1 MKFGIS
7 ILSLILMAGCG
18 QTVSRSSS
26 RGSGPFPYSGQ
37 LTMGS
42 ATNVIPIQMGCAYT
56 NEPCVAVKFCQPGTS
71 TCTTI
76 SHVLLDTGSYGFRVF
91 SSALGGLNLSQSVS
105 GLAEV
110 VHYADGSCDWGPVK
124 VADIYL
130 GGQKASNVPIQVVDA
145 SYKTIPASSGC
156 TSPESDPQG
165 SGFNAILGVGLFS
178 NDCPNCVSSAPSG
191 HYYNCASG
199 TCTPTSVSAANQVT
213 NPITYLNSTYNN
225 GILIS
230 LSAISSSFGSSS
242 VTGGATLGVDTIAGY
257 PSPGSPDGTN
267 TASATNMRAF
277 PADSSLYF
285 NTTYKGHIYSSAFI
299 DTGSN
304 FWNFPDNSITQ
315 CSDGF
320 YCPASTQNLTAIP
333 GGGTSVSFSIGNAS
347 SVMNGNTAFNNV
359 GVYFDPSFDSFD
371 WGIPFYFGRNVFHIV
386 KGKSSTNLGSGPAWG
401 FVNP

>member
-1 MKFGIS
+1 MRIVFPLVS
-7 ILSLILMAGCG
+7 FILFVGCG
-18 QTVSRSSS
+18 QTGTRSVARS
-26 RGSGPFPYSGQ
+26 SGPFAYSGQ
-37 LTMGS
+37 LTTGS

-71 TCTTI
+71 NCTTI

-91 SSALGGLNLSQSVS
+91 SSALGYLNLSQNVS

-130 GGQKASNVPIQVVDA
+130 GGQKAPNVPIQVIDA
-145 SYKTIPASSGC
+145 SYKSIPGSAGC
-156 TSPESDPQG
+156 TSPESDPQL
-165 SGFNAILGVGLFS
+165 SGFNAILGVGLWS

-191 HYYNCASG
+191 NYYNCSTG

-213 NPITYLNSTYNN
+213 NPIALLSSTYNN

-230 LSAISSSFGSSS
+230 LSAIGSNFGSNS
-242 VTGGATLGVDTIAGY
+242 VTGGATLGVDTISGY

-267 TASATNMRAF
+267 TANAPNMRAF
-277 PADSSLYF
+277 PADSSLFF
-285 NTTYKGHIYSSAFI
+285 NTIYKGNLYSNSFI

-304 FWNFPDNSITQ
+304 FWNFSDNSITQ

-320 YCPASTQNLTAIP
+320 YCPVTNQNLTAIP
-333 GGGTSVSFSIGNAS
+333 GGGSAVSFSIGNAS
-347 SVMNGNTAFNNV
+347 SVINSNPAYNNV
-359 GVYFDPSFDSFD
+359 GVYLDPSFDSFD
-371 WGIPFYFGRNVFHIV
+371 WGIPFYFGRNVFHII
-386 KGKSSTNLGSGPAWG
+386 KGKTSINLGTGPAWG